1 MIDLQCLS
9 LIDNRLQAILPDNA
23 SYPFSGLNVLL
34 CSDFFQLLPVS
45 GRALYTSIVTNLE
58 AIKSQQLYHSFDW
71 TV

>member
-9 LIDNRLQAILPDNA
+9 LIDNCLQAILPDNA